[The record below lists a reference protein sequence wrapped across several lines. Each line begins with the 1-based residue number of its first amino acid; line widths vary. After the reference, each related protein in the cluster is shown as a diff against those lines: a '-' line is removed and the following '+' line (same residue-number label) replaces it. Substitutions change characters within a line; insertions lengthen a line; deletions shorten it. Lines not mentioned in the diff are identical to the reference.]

1 MDQNEIETLKRIY
14 RDSRTIA
21 VVGASADPGK
31 AGYRIPAYLQQHGYR
46 ISPVNPRGGQILGEP
61 AATSLSDVDGP
72 VDIVDVFRPADE
84 AVGIARQA
92 VAIGAKV
99 LWLQPGI
106 RNDEARQLAEQVG
119 VIVVMDRC
127 LGATHRQLGLGP
139 GPAA

>member
-1 MDQNEIETLKRIY
+1 
-14 RDSRTIA
+14 
-21 VVGASADPGK
+21 
-31 AGYRIPAYLQQHGYR
+31 
-46 ISPVNPRGGQILGEP
+46 LGEP
-61 AATSLSDVDGP
+61 VATSLSDVDGP

-106 RNDEARQLAEQVG
+106 RNDEARQLAEQAG